1 MLFLGAGASKP
12 FGIPTMKEFTSE
24 ILKTLEDDASAKVKE
39 ILERIEEY
47 GFVEPDIESVMD
59 VLTARQDL
67 DSAKMAIGPKIIE
80 FAPKGPK
87 HSTDLKAS
95 LLLENIRGQIIEK
108 CAKADFGQ
116 SDAYYGLF
124 FKEGSSSH
132 TISGTGWIAVPYQR
146 IFTTN
151 YDLCIERFLRRHF
164 PSYQDGFESRPG
176 YGRVFTGSW
185 PEGHGYTLCKLHG
198 SIDWF
203 EIEGGPIVQMLGVP
217 GETLYADTV
226 KGRSMVYPAGEK
238 YALTTPY
245 AECLFH
251 LRKTLREE
259 RQCLVVGYSFRDLAV
274 NNAFADAV
282 KTNPDLGIVLLG
294 PSASSVRDTLE
305 EPLKS
310 RVKPIDAPFGS
321 RDAVEKTRVSL

>member
-1 MLFLGAGASKP
+1 MLFLGAGASRP

-24 ILKTLEDDASAKVKE
+24 ILKTLDNDASAKVKE
-39 ILERIEEY
+39 IIERIEEY
-47 GFVEPDIESVMD
+47 GFIEPDIEAVMD

-80 FAPKGPK
+80 FSPKGPK

-95 LLLENIRGQIIEK
+95 LLLESIRGQITER

-124 FKEGSSSH
+124 FKEGSSGQ
-132 TISGTGWIAVPYQR
+132 TISGKDWIAIPYQR

-151 YDLCIERFLRRHF
+151 YDLCIERFLRKHF

-185 PEGHGYTLCKLHG
+185 PEGGGYTLCKLHG

-203 EIEGGPIVQMLGVP
+203 EIEAGPIVQMLGVP
-217 GETLYADTV
+217 GETLYADTI

-238 YALTTPY
+238 YALTSPY
-245 AECLFH
+245 AECLFY
-251 LRKTLREE
+251 LRESLKEE
-259 RQCLVVGYSFRDLAV
+259 RQCLVVGYSFRDLAI
-274 NNAFADAV
+274 NNAFTDAV
-282 KTNPDLGIVLLG
+282 RTNPELELVLLG
-294 PSASSVRDTLE
+294 PHASFVRETLE

-310 RVKPIDAPFGS
+310 KVKAVEASFGS
-321 RDAVEKTRVSL
+321 RDAIVKVKASV

>member
-1 MLFLGAGASKP
+1 
-12 FGIPTMKEFTSE
+12 MKEFTSE
-24 ILKTLEDDASAKVKE
+24 ILKTLEDDASVRVKE
-39 ILERIEEY
+39 ILERIEEH

-80 FAPKGPK
+80 FSPRGPK
-87 HSTDLKAS
+87 YSTDLKAS
-95 LLLENIRGQIIEK
+95 LLLENIRGQIIER

-124 FKEGSSSH
+124 FKDGSSSH

-151 YDLCIERFLRRHF
+151 YDLCVERFLRKHF
-164 PSYQDGFESRPG
+164 LSYQDGFESRPG

-217 GETLYADTV
+217 GETLYADTI

-238 YALTTPY
+238 YALTSPY
-245 AECLFH
+245 AECLFY
-251 LRKTLREE
+251 LRRALREE
-259 RQCLVVGYSFRDLAV
+259 RQCLVVGYSFRDLAI
-274 NNAFADAV
+274 NNAFTDAV
-282 KTNPDLGIVLLG
+282 RVNPELGLVLLG
-294 PSASSVRDTLE
+294 PHASSVRETLE

-321 RDAVEKTRVSL
+321 RDAVEKAKASV